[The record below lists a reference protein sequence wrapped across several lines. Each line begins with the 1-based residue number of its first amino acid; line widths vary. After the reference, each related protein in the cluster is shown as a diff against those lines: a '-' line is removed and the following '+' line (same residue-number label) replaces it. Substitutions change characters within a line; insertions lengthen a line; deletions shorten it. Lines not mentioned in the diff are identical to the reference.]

1 MLLNVIWHKICRHLQ
16 QTSIIKLLAIAQL
29 YTATVVFGCWLMDH
43 MINFF
48 NLLIKLQKCEYTD
61 HSFQQSVLL
70 QKFLSAF
77 CYAGNK
83 GAPKSRPFQ
92 LTNRAFGSLNPTQ
105 KRGHNCHLS
114 IFCLQ
119 NEYLKLHC
127 LQKKSPAN
135 KQVFFFLYLAK
146 NKVCLILYLTLNLQ

>member
-1 MLLNVIWHKICRHLQ
+1 MLLDAIWNKISRHLQ

-70 QKFLSAF
+70 QKFLNAF

-127 LQKKSPAN
+127 LQKKAQLISRL
-135 KQVFFFLYLAK
+135 VFFF
-146 NKVCLILYLTLNLQ
+146 ILQKIKFVLFCI